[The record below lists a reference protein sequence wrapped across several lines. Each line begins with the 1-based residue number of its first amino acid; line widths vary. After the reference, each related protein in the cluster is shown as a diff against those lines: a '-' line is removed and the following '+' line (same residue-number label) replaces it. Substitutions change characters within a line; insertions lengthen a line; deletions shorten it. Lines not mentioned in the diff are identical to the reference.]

1 MKYLKILTFAK
12 LWTVVVDMLFKQHDA
27 CADSRNVDLCS
38 KNDWY
43 QLCILTQV
51 SLTPV
56 QALLMCTTKF
66 SALRIVLSSFAVH
79 INGRVS
85 FVLACSMGGATMA
98 VWATAGRWR
107 RATQWKCPSTCCRPR
122 PAAAPTGSGR
132 LSTWLVAGGTPWL
145 LRSGQRPPTDHLNP
159 DMRANLRLSSL
170 LYNYYSVR
178 GISISYATLGIIK
191 SIFCMSLIW
200 QGTK

>member
-27 CADSRNVDLCS
+27 CADLRNVDLCS

-79 INGRVS
+79 INGWVS

-107 RATQWKCPSTCCRPR
+107 RATPWKCLSTCRRPR

-191 SIFCMSLIW
+191 SIFCMNLIW